1 MGGPDLVELAR
12 AFVNAVASGA
22 SVDAIRAFCALDIVQ
37 EEFPNRLLPQG
48 VVRDFAALREA
59 AERGRQLMSAQTYD
73 VVNAI
78 RTGECVALEVIWTG
92 TLAIGF
98 GNLKPGDQMRARFAQ
113 FFEFRNG
120 LIWRQRNYDCF
131 DPW

>member
-1 MGGPDLVELAR
+1 MNEPDLIAR
-12 AFVNAVASGA
+12 AKAFVKAVGSATSAGA
-22 SVDAIRAFCALDIVQ
+22 IEAFYDPDIVQ

-48 VVRDFAALREA
+48 VVRDLAALQEA
-59 AERGRQLMSAQTYD
+59 CERGRKLMSTQSYD

-78 RTGECVALEVIWTG
+78 RTGDSVALEVIWTG
-92 TLAIGF
+92 TLAVALGD
-98 GNLKPGDQMRARFAQ
+98 LKPGYQMRARFAQ

-120 LIWRQRNYDCF
+120 RIWRQRNYDCF